1 MSMTNW
7 AREEVRIACKRENP
21 NWDGQSFD
29 YGCSCYQ
36 SALEAYEVLMK
47 AGHSGM
53 SYGMTVGI
61 LKRLL
66 EGKPLTPIEDTP
78 DVWNECVGRRDGTK
92 IYQCRRM
99 SSLFKNVDKEGR
111 VSYNDVERAIG
122 IDENGVTFQ
131 SGLVDKIVEEK
142 FPITMPY
149 APPLG
154 TYKMKVAERTLGG
167 PDVPGQYD
175 TVVCST
181 LTTPTGEKIK
191 VNRYFTE
198 VGREKMEEIT
208 QKEYEELCEIKA
220 KNQKENS

>member
-29 YGCSCYQ
+29 YGCCCYA
-36 SALEAYEVLMK
+36 SALKAYEVIMQE
-47 AGHSGM
+47 GHSGM
-53 SYGMTVGI
+53 SYGFTASI

-66 EGKPLTPIEDTP
+66 ESKPLTPIEDTP
-78 DVWNECVGRRDGTK
+78 DVWNDVTEKRDGTI

-99 SSLFKNVDKEGR
+99 SSLFKHVDKEGR

-122 IDENGVTFQ
+122 IDENGVTFH
-131 SGLVDKIVEEK
+131 SGLVDRIVEEK

-181 LTTPTGEKIK
+181 LTTPTGEKVK